1 MTDLATIP
9 DLLFHT
15 YDLQGTIENHGQ
27 GLAKEIN
34 SMSENEV
41 LNTSMEDIVKY
52 LTKKWELDPLAINE
66 SGIQM
71 NYGDAQIDVSGDFR
85 RGIFDRSK
93 PFCITGTRVTFYV
106 PFTGDPDLFKC
117 QPSTFSLNP
126 PRAAVRGDELVFT
139 YDLPNDLPDDRTS
152 KVRDAFQRDLE
163 NTLVHAGRVNADIN
177 AFDAALPEDAK
188 QKLNARRDKLLQD
201 RDLVA
206 RIGFPLRRGQNP
218 PPTFVAPDVQRR
230 ITPQK
235 PAASSEPFRPEPTL
249 GMDDYE
255 HILSVLSNMV
265 TVMERSPRA
274 FRDMSEE
281 DLRTHFL
288 VQLNGHYEGQATGE
302 TFNYE
307 GKTDILIRV
316 DGRNIFIAECKFWTG
331 PAGLTKALNQLLG
344 YTSWRDTKAALLIF
358 NRGRNMSTVLEGIN
372 KTVREHPNYK
382 AVRDANSETES
393 RYVFGHRDDV
403 NREVSVA
410 ILAFD
415 VPA

>member
-1 MTDLATIP
+1 MT
-9 DLLFHT
+9 DLLFHA
-15 YDLQGTIENHGQ
+15 YDLQKTIENHTQ

-41 LNTSMEDIVKY
+41 LNTSMEDMVKY
-52 LTKKWELDPLAINE
+52 LTKKWGLDPLAINE
-66 SGIQM
+66 PGIQID
-71 NYGDAQIDVSGDFR
+71 YDDAQIDVSGNFHHSLDR
-85 RGIFDRSK
+85 RE
-93 PFCITGTRVTFYV
+93 PFYITGTRVTFYV

-117 QPSTFSLNP
+117 RPSTHSLNP
-126 PRAAVRGDELVFT
+126 PRATVRRDELVFT
-139 YDLPNDLPDDRTS
+139 YDLTQDRTS
-152 KVRDAFQRDLE
+152 KVKDIFERDLE
-163 NTLVHAGRVNADIN
+163 DTQVHAGRVNADVNIFN
-177 AFDAALPEDAK
+177 AALPENAK
-188 QKLNARRDKLLQD
+188 QKLNAKREKLLQD
-201 RDLVA
+201 RDLA
-206 RIGFPLRRGQNP
+206 ASIGFPLRRGQNP
-218 PPTFVAPDVQRR
+218 SPTFVAPDVRRR

-235 PAASSEPFRPEPTL
+235 PMPSSEPFRPEPAL

-255 HILSVLSNMV
+255 HVLSVLSNMV
-265 TVMERSPRA
+265 AVMERSPRA
-274 FRDMSEE
+274 FKNMNEE

-331 PAGLTKALNQLLG
+331 PTGLTKALNQLLG

-358 NRGRNMSTVLEGIN
+358 NRGRNMSTVLGGIT

-382 AVRDANSETES
+382 TERDAKSETEF

-403 NREVSVA
+403 NREVTVA
-410 ILAFD
+410 ILVFD

>member
-1 MTDLATIP
+1 MNDR
-9 DLLFHT
+9 LFHT
-15 YDLQGTIENHGQ
+15 YDLQRTIENHAQ

-34 SMSENEV
+34 STSENGV
-41 LNTSMEDIVKY
+41 LNTSTEDMVKY
-52 LTKKWELDPLAINE
+52 LTEKWRLDPLAINE

-71 NYGDAQIDVSGDFR
+71 NYGDAQVDVSGDFR
-85 RGIFDRSK
+85 RFLDSSE
-93 PFCITGTRVTFYV
+93 PFYIAGTRFTFYV

-117 QPSTFSLNP
+117 RPSTYSLNP
-126 PRAAVRGDELVFT
+126 PRATVRSDELVFT
-139 YDLPNDLPDDRTS
+139 YDLPNDLTEDRTS
-152 KVRDAFQRDLE
+152 KVRDAFQRDLKSIQ
-163 NTLVHAGRVNADIN
+163 VHAGRVNADIS
-177 AFDAALPEDAK
+177 AFNAALPEDAK
-188 QKLNARRDKLLQD
+188 KTLNARREKLLQD
-201 RDLVA
+201 RELVA
-206 RIGFPLRRGQNP
+206 SIGYPLRRGQNP
-218 PPTFVAPDVQRR
+218 PPTFVAPDVKRR

-235 PAASSEPFRPEPTL
+235 PTASSQPFRPEPAL

-255 HILSVLSNMV
+255 HVLSVLSNMV

-302 TFNYE
+302 TFNFE

-331 PAGLTKALNQLLG
+331 PTGLTKALNQLLG

-358 NRGRNMSTVLEGIN
+358 NRERNTSTVLKAIAR
-372 KTVREHPNYK
+372 TVREHPNYK
-382 AVRDANSETES
+382 AERDAKPETEF

-403 NREVSVA
+403 NREITVA
-410 ILAFD
+410 LLVFD

>member
-1 MTDLATIP
+1 MN

-15 YDLQGTIENHGQ
+15 YDLQRTIENHAQ
-27 GLAKEIN
+27 GLAEEIN

-41 LNTSMEDIVKY
+41 LNTSMEDVVKY
-52 LTKKWELDPLAINE
+52 LTKKWGFDPLAINE
-66 SGIQM
+66 PSIQV
-71 NYGDAQIDVSGDFR
+71 NYCDAQVDVSGDFR
-85 RGIFDRSK
+85 RFLDGSK
-93 PFCITGTRVTFYV
+93 PFYIMGTRFTFYV
-106 PFTGDPDLFKC
+106 PFSGDPDLFKC
-117 QPSTFSLNP
+117 RPSTCSLSP
-126 PRAAVRGDELVFT
+126 PRASVIRDELVFT
-139 YDLPNDLPDDRTS
+139 YDFPNDLPEDRKS

-163 NTLVHAGRVNADIN
+163 NTQVHTGRVNADVNIFN
-177 AFDAALPEDAK
+177 AALPEDAK
-188 QKLNARRDKLLQD
+188 QKLNARRQKLLQD
-201 RDLVA
+201 RDLAVS
-206 RIGFPLRRGQNP
+206 IGFPLRRGQNP
-218 PPTFVAPDVQRR
+218 PPTFVAPSVKRR

-235 PAASSEPFRPEPTL
+235 PTASSEPFRPEPAL
-249 GMDDYE
+249 GMDEYE
-255 HILSVLSNMV
+255 HILTVLSNMV

-274 FRDMSEE
+274 FKDMSEE

-288 VQLNGHYEGQATGE
+288 VQLNGQYEGQATGE

-331 PAGLTKALNQLLG
+331 PTGLTKALNQLLG

-358 NRGRNMSTVLEGIN
+358 NRGRNMSTVLEGIT

-382 AVRDANSETES
+382 TERDAKSETEF

-403 NREVSVA
+403 NREVTVA
-410 ILAFD
+410 ILVFD

>member
-1 MTDLATIP
+1 MK

-15 YDLQGTIENHGQ
+15 YDLQKTIENHAQ
-27 GLAKEIN
+27 GLAKEID

-41 LNTSMEDIVKY
+41 LNTSMEDMVKY
-52 LTKKWELDPLAINE
+52 LTKKWGFDPLAINE

-71 NYGDAQIDVSGDFR
+71 NYGDAQVDVSGDFR
-85 RGIFDRSK
+85 RFLDNSSK
-93 PFCITGTRVTFYV
+93 PFYVTGTRFTFYV
-106 PFTGDPDLFKC
+106 PFTGNPDLFKC
-117 QPSTFSLNP
+117 RPSTRSLNP
-126 PRAAVRGDELVFT
+126 PRATVRRDELVFT
-139 YDLPNDLPDDRTS
+139 YDLPNDLNEDRTS

-163 NTLVHAGRVNADIN
+163 NTQVHAGRVNADVNIFN
-177 AFDAALPEDAK
+177 AALPENAK
-188 QKLNARRDKLLQD
+188 QKLNARREKLLQD

-206 RIGFPLRRGQNP
+206 SIGFPLRRGQNP
-218 PPTFVAPDVQRR
+218 PPTFVAPEVKRR

-235 PAASSEPFRPEPTL
+235 PTASSEPFRPESAL

-255 HILSVLSNMV
+255 HILFVLSNMV

-302 TFNYE
+302 TFNFE

-331 PAGLTKALNQLLG
+331 PTGLTKALHQLLG

-358 NRGRNMSTVLEGIN
+358 NRGRNMSTVLGRIT

-382 AVRDANSETES
+382 TERDAKSETEF

-403 NREVSVA
+403 SREVTVA
-410 ILAFD
+410 ILVFD